1 MACAVCH
8 LVNGKGGKLGPDLST
23 VGSYMTPESIDLAIG
38 IAEMASNS
46 PSLFLA
52 HRLFLLLIFIAQ

>member
-1 MACAVCH
+1 S
-8 LVNGKGGKLGPDLST
+8 P
-23 VGSYMTPESIDLAIG
+23 VGVAIG